1 MSQLALLW
9 CIIQKVLMQ
18 AINTTSLNVH
28 LQTGD
33 VQCQALEGNL
43 NACTPQQRRK
53 CGTPAKELTLSV
65 CKVSQNSESC
75 IKAGTKYKSNCS
87 GRRQN
92 KVQGCFSGFVVV
104 VSDCCL

>member
-1 MSQLALLW
+1 
-9 CIIQKVLMQ
+9 MQ
-18 AINTTSLNVH
+18 AINTTSLDRDDVR

-33 VQCQALEGNL
+33 VHCQALEGNL

-53 CGTPAKELTLSV
+53 RGTSAKELTLLV

-75 IKAGTKYKSNCS
+75 VKAGTKYKSNCS

-92 KVQGCFSGFVVV
+92 KVEGSFSGFVVV